1 MKTLAYGFPKLGEKR
16 EFKSLLENFWK
27 GKISEADF
35 IDGMNS
41 LRDWMAELYS
51 SHVDLFPSGE
61 LSYYDFVLD
70 TAITLGAV
78 PKRFGDYRG
87 LETYFQMARGG
98 QALEMTKYFNTNYH
112 YLVPELESKSF
123 RLLKN
128 IPLEEFSHF
137 KNRGYSPLPKLVAP
151 FTFLKLSKVLKK
163 SSTSQ
168 LPLYELSKLESQKD
182 FEEYLNAVFP
192 VYEELLKSLKGAGA
206 QAVLMEDPALCLEM
220 EGWEWELVHETYGCL
235 SKHLDVYVLTYYD
248 SLSDY
253 RRFVD
258 LPVKALGL
266 EIFPEVPAESLTVI
280 KAPSELNTAEFI
292 KFLTSNEPLEIVN
305 VTAPVL
311 DKIKLFPNLN
321 SVPLNDSVAV
331 VVFLNSKS

>member
-112 YLVPELESKSF
+112 YLVPELE
-123 RLLKN
+123 
-128 IPLEEFSHF
+128 
-137 KNRGYSPLPKLVAP
+137 
-151 FTFLKLSKVLKK
+151 
-163 SSTSQ
+163 
-168 LPLYELSKLESQKD
+168 
-182 FEEYLNAVFP
+182 
-192 VYEELLKSLKGAGA
+192 
-206 QAVLMEDPALCLEM
+206 
-220 EGWEWELVHETYGCL
+220 
-235 SKHLDVYVLTYYD
+235 
-248 SLSDY
+248 
-253 RRFVD
+253 
-258 LPVKALGL
+258 
-266 EIFPEVPAESLTVI
+266 
-280 KAPSELNTAEFI
+280 
-292 KFLTSNEPLEIVN
+292 
-305 VTAPVL
+305 
-311 DKIKLFPNLN
+311 
-321 SVPLNDSVAV
+321 
-331 VVFLNSKS
+331 